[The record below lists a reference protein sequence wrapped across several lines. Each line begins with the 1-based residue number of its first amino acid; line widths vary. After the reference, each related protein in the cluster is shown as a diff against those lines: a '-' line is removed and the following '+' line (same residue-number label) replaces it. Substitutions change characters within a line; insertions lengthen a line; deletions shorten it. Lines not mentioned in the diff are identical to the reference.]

1 MYYTKKLL
9 LTPLCM
15 ENKVIWI
22 KGKVIMKTMRIVILT
37 VLMFVLMACSSKSI
51 LEQSEITVKS
61 NSRVSI
67 VAKSGADTYRWREI
81 SGIEVKIVDPYSQRL
96 EFVAPD
102 VSKKEMLV
110 FELEAHF
117 GDTVQTAKATVM
129 VVPSKKGD
137 GVDDNNNATNTN
149 IQAPHTLTL
158 TIPKTTLNKETNTT
172 IKLTATYD
180 DNTTKDV
187 TDQAEW
193 IVVPSDAV
201 KVNSSTLTA
210 KKDGNVTLQAK
221 VGNTLSN
228 VLKLNITWV
237 VDVTPPVIILNGEA
251 NITLEQDAVY
261 TELGATATDDR
272 DGNVSVKINGV
283 VDTNITGSYIIY
295 YSASDSSGNTATVTR
310 TVTIEKRIESPHI
323 VISDELNSTLSENTI
338 PYNHMTLEIPAT
350 STQTLTAIN
359 TTLSQEQNRTIRVKG
374 VDNNGTFYL
383 YNIPLIKGTNKIELH
398 AVNEIDEEVIQSITI
413 KADANLSVPI
423 GMRATA
429 YEGVQSLET
438 EVKVGTGL
446 DAKEYLFDD
455 EGDGIIDQTSTEGNF
470 TVNLTEEGR
479 YKPRVT
485 IRTQNNLL
493 YSSGSYAL
501 SLDVKADEN
510 QTDPV
515 GAQPVDVAKEF
526 VKALI
531 EDDRDTVETLLMSSS
546 KWLKMLYSND
556 QRRVN
561 MIEKLKNINNNSW
574 EQNYHPS
581 GAATVTATVYDT
593 GSQQEI
599 PIGFELTPTSFDSIP
614 RGHFWFVRAFY

>member
-1 MYYTKKLL
+1 
-9 LTPLCM
+9 M

-117 GDTVQTAKATVM
+117 GDTVRTAKATVM

-158 TIPKTTLNKETNTT
+158 TIPKTTLSKDTNTT

-455 EGDGIIDQTSTEGNF
+455 EGDGIIDQTSIEGNF

-531 EDDRDTVETLLMSSS
+531 EDDRDTVETLLMSGS

-593 GSQQEI
+593 DLNQEI
-599 PIGFELTPTSFDSIP
+599 PIGFELTPTSFDGIP
-614 RGHFWFVRAFY
+614 RGRFWFVRAFY